1 MKKTILKIIASIFT
15 FVGTL
20 FLTGFLINRGNVN
33 TTRDME
39 RATLPVITMSIG
51 GDSVNELH
59 GYTSEMDLGLLRE
72 SITPLDDQRG
82 VTFRITKHGRVVN
95 KVTAKVRTVDGA
107 RLIESTEIKDYTED
121 DYTIHAN
128 VRFKDLLQEY
138 TEYSLQIY
146 LTFSDNTEAF
156 YHTRIIKAPSY
167 CVKEKISFIKDFCE
181 NEMTLETAQS
191 LKTYMESNSSGDNT
205 TLAKVNIHSSLAQ
218 LSFAE
223 LNARRISE
231 PVINIKEIAKET
243 AIFTVNYIIKA
254 SNATEENEY
263 FVEECFRIRY
273 TGEIMYLLDFER
285 TMGEVIFLDTPIVRG
300 EDILLGITDDNKGL
314 IESDDGNVIA
324 FVNEN
329 VLYSYN
335 ADGNRLIKL
344 FSFYDKDNFDERTY
358 NNDHEIKAL
367 NVDEAGNVWFAVY
380 GYMNRGTYEG
390 RVGVTLYQF
399 NGVTNEVEEK
409 FFISSDKSAD
419 IVMRDLEELCFLNRE
434 GTFYLMLDKSI
445 YAIDVE
451 NKTAEIL
458 VENLEEDKYTVSEN
472 STMMVWQEGAD
483 VNASSSLQLMNL
495 NTKQISTITAQDDQY
510 IKPIAFMG
518 EDFVYGL
525 AYKTDVT
532 EDNTGRI
539 TFPMYCVKIQ
549 SKFGENLKQYKEDGA
564 YVTAGTVKDS
574 LLTLARV
581 KKSDKDPLSYIGI
594 DNEYI
599 TNNQKKEEL
608 QNKIDVY
615 TYSNYEKVVR
625 IILKKDA
632 SPKVVK
638 VNPREVIYE
647 GTRELEMKRAVS
659 THDYYYVYYKGRLQ
673 KIYTNPANA
682 VTEANLNYATVLNGS
697 GRYVWYRANRN
708 QRNQIMDLSVN
719 PVGEETRSPLAF
731 ALDKM
736 LEYEG
741 VVRNSEYMLA
751 RGNSV
756 LSILRGSLDNAEV
769 LDLTG
774 CTLDSILYYVNRDI
788 PVLGIV
794 GDDAYLV
801 IGFNQI
807 AVVVLDSK
815 KGWYKLGMNE
825 AEKLFYNSG
834 NRFITYIPLR
844 KE

>member
-1 MKKTILKIIASIFT
+1 MKKTILKIIASILT
-15 FVGTL
+15 FAGTL
-20 FLTGFLINRGNVN
+20 FLAGFLMNRGNVN

-39 RATLPVITMSIG
+39 RATLPVISMSIG
-51 GDSVNELH
+51 GETINELH

-72 SITPLDDQRG
+72 NITPLDDQRG
-82 VTFRITKHGRVVN
+82 VTFRVTKHGRVVD
-95 KVTAKVRTVDGA
+95 KITAKVRTVDGS
-107 RLIESTEIKDYTED
+107 RLIESSEITDYTED
-121 DYTIHAN
+121 DYTIHAGI
-128 VRFKDLLQEY
+128 RFKDLLKEY

-167 CVKEKISFIKDFCE
+167 CVKEKIAFIKDFCT
-181 NEMTLETAQS
+181 NEMTLDSAKS

-205 TLAKVNIHSSLAQ
+205 TLAKVNIHSSLEQ
-218 LSFAE
+218 LSFGN
-223 LNARRISE
+223 LNVRRETE
-231 PVINIKEIAKET
+231 PVMNIKEIAKET
-243 AIFTVNYIIKA
+243 AVFTVNYLIKA
-254 SNATEENEY
+254 SNASEETEY

-273 TGEIMYLLDFER
+273 TGEVMYLLDFER
-285 TMGEVIFLDTPIVRG
+285 TMGRVIYIDTPIIRG
-300 EDILLGITDDNKGL
+300 EDILLGITNDDKGL

-324 FVNEN
+324 FCNEN

-335 ADGNRLIKL
+335 ADGNRLVKL
-344 FSFYDKDNFDERTY
+344 FSFYDESNFDERTY
-358 NNDHEIKAL
+358 NNNHAIKAL
-367 NVDEAGNVWFAVY
+367 SVDEAGNVWFAVY

-390 RVGVTLYQF
+390 RVGVTLYMF
-399 NGVTNEVEEK
+399 NGVTNEVEEA
-409 FFISSDKSAD
+409 FFIASDKSAD

-434 GTFYLMLDKSI
+434 GIFYLMLDKSI

-451 NKTAEIL
+451 NKTTEIL
-458 VENLEEDKYTVSEN
+458 VENLEEDKYTVSSN

-483 VNASSSLQLMNL
+483 VNASSSLKLMNL
-495 NTKQISTITAQDDQY
+495 HTKQISTIEAPNDQY

-518 EDFVYGL
+518 EDFAYGL
-525 AYKTDVT
+525 AYKSDIV

-564 YVTAGTVKDS
+564 YVTGGTVKDN
-574 LLTLARV
+574 LLTLTRV
-581 KKSDKDPLSYIGI
+581 KKSDKETLSYIAI

-599 TNNQKKEEL
+599 TNNQKKEDL
-608 QNKIDVY
+608 QNKIDIY
-615 TYSNYEKVVR
+615 NYSDYEKVVR

-632 SPKVVK
+632 KAKVVK
-638 VNPREVIYE
+638 IVPREVIYE
-647 GTRELEMKRAVS
+647 GTRELEMKRAAS

-682 VTEANLNYATVLNGS
+682 VQEANLNYATVLNGS

-719 PVGEETRSPLAF
+719 PVGEENRSPLAF
-731 ALDKM
+731 CLDKM

-756 LSILRGSLDNAEV
+756 LSILRGSLENAEV
-769 LDLTG
+769 LDLSG
-774 CTLDSILYYVNRDI
+774 CSLDSILYYVNRDI

-825 AEKLFYNSG
+825 AEKLFAGTG
-834 NRFITYIPLR
+834 NRFITYVPL
-844 KE
+844 KQE